1 MVRNRQIDGL
11 RGITI
16 VLIVIFHIFC
26 RYREI
31 YCGYTIWYLKWMGDF
46 GNIIF
51 LLISS
56 YFLIGMVGKKIHL
69 KNFINKKIIRLLPCY
84 IVSITV
90 TMILTHCFLLPGRTY
105 S

>member
-1 MVRNRQIDGL
+1 MERNKQIDGL

-16 VLIVIFHIFC
+16 LLIAIFHLFC

-46 GNIIF
+46 GNSIF

-56 YFLIGMVGKKIHL
+56 YFFNWNYREKNSSKKI
-69 KNFINKKIIRLLPCY
+69 Y
-84 IVSITV
+84 Q
-90 TMILTHCFLLPGRTY
+90 
-105 S
+105 